1 MMSGS
6 FQRHVPMLP
15 TRHSARSVLH
25 LAGPVIVAELG
36 WMTMQVV
43 DTLLVR
49 HLGASA
55 IGAVGIG
62 GAIFMAVAVF
72 GTGLL
77 MGLDP
82 LVAQAV
88 GAGRLG
94 EAKRWLHH
102 GVLVA
107 VVVSVPL
114 LWLLSAGPR
123 FLTAAGAHPD
133 VLAIAVPYLQA
144 LRWSLPPLLLF
155 VASRRYLQ
163 ARGAVRPVM
172 IALLSANLV
181 NAAAGWLLING
192 VAGLPRLGVVG
203 AAWATVVARTYM
215 AILLVVVIRVLG
227 GSKEHGSSPVVFEGA
242 RIWRLLKIG
251 LPAAAQVT
259 LEVGAFALATTLA
272 SRLAPASLAAHHIAL
287 SLWSLTFMVPMGVAS
302 AAAVLVGHGVGRRD
316 AVEARQAGW
325 SAIRVGVGF
334 MALAG
339 IVFLALPVP
348 LMRVFTADPAVVDV
362 GWRLLMVCAVFQ
374 LFDALQVVATGALR
388 GLGET
393 RSPMVWNFVGLWCFG
408 LPLGYTLAFPF
419 GWGIVGLWVGLSGG
433 LCLVG
438 SVLVTAWHRHAGG
451 LAWRMPE

>member
-1 MMSGS
+1 
-6 FQRHVPMLP
+6 MLP
-15 TRHSARSVLH
+15 TRHSARSVLR

-62 GAIFMAVAVF
+62 GAFFMVVTVF

-88 GAGRLG
+88 GAGRIDD
-94 EAKRWLHH
+94 AQRWLYH

-107 VVVSVPL
+107 VVVSIPL
-114 LWLLSAGPR
+114 WGLLSAGPQ
-123 FLTAAGAHPD
+123 LLAAAGVHPD
-133 VLAIAVPYLQA
+133 VLPIAAPYLQT
-144 LRWSLPPLLLF
+144 LRWSLLPLLLF

-163 ARGAVRPVM
+163 ARGLVRPVM
-172 IALLSANLV
+172 IALLSANLL
-181 NAAAGWLLING
+181 NAAVGWLLING
-192 VAGLPRLGVVG
+192 IAGLPRLGVAG

-215 AILLVVVIRVLG
+215 ALLLVVVIRALD
-227 GSKEHGSSPVVFEGA
+227 GSAASVPSRVAFEAA
-242 RIWRLLKIG
+242 RIQRLLKLG

-259 LEVGAFALATTLA
+259 LEVGAFSLATTLA
-272 SRLAPASLAAHHIAL
+272 SRLSPASLAAHHIAL

-316 AVEARQAGW
+316 AIEARQAGW
-325 SAIRVGVGF
+325 SALRVGVGF
-334 MALAG
+334 MAVAG
-339 IVFLALPVP
+339 MVFLAVP
-348 LMRVFTADPAVVDV
+348 TLLMQAFTADPAVVDI

-393 RSPMVWNFVGLWCFG
+393 RTPMVWNFVGLWCFG
-408 LPLGYTLAFPF
+408 LPLGYTLAIPG
-419 GWGIVGLWVGLSGG
+419 GWGIVGLWVGLSAG

-438 SVLVTAWHRHAGG
+438 VVLVLAWHRHAAGV
-451 LAWRMPE
+451 ARRMPE

>member
-1 MMSGS
+1 
-6 FQRHVPMLP
+6 MLP
-15 TRHSARSVLH
+15 TRHSARSVLR

-36 WMTMQVV
+36 WMAMQVV
-43 DTLLVR
+43 DTMLVR
-49 HLGASA
+49 HLGAAA

-62 GAIFMAVAVF
+62 GALFMAVTVF

-88 GAGRLG
+88 GAGRPD

-102 GVLVA
+102 GVFVA

-114 LWLLSAGPR
+114 LVLLSAGPGLLR
-123 FLTAAGAHPD
+123 AAGVHQD
-133 VLAIAVPYLQA
+133 VLPLAAPYLQT

-155 VASRRYLQ
+155 VATRRYLQ
-163 ARGAVRPVM
+163 GRAAVRPVM
-172 IALLSANLV
+172 IALLSANVV
-181 NAAAGWLLING
+181 NAVVGWLLING
-192 VAGLPRLGVVG
+192 IAGLPRLGVVG
-203 AAWATVVARTYM
+203 AAWATVVARIYM
-215 AILLVVVIRVLG
+215 ALLLVGVIRVLDS
-227 GSKEHGSSPVVFEGA
+227 GSAETCPPVALERA
-242 RIWRLLKIG
+242 RVWQLLRLG

-287 SLWSLTFMVPMGVAS
+287 TLWSLTFMVPMGVSS

-316 AVEARQAGW
+316 AVEARGAGW

-334 MALAG
+334 MILAG
-339 IVFLALPVP
+339 LVFLALPVP
-348 LMRVFTADPAVVDV
+348 LMRIFTTDPAVVGV

-408 LPLGYTLAFPF
+408 LPLGYTLAFPLD
-419 GWGIVGLWVGLSGG
+419 WGIVGLWVGLSGG

-438 SVLVTAWHRHAGG
+438 SVLLKAWHRHAAG
-451 LAWRMPE
+451 LAFRMPG

>member
-1 MMSGS
+1 
-6 FQRHVPMLP
+6 MLP
-15 TRHSARSVLH
+15 TRHSARSVLR

-62 GAIFMAVAVF
+62 GALFMAVAVF

-88 GAGRLG
+88 GAGRID

-114 LWLLSAGPR
+114 LGLLTAGPR
-123 FLTAAGAHPD
+123 VLIAAGVHPD
-133 VLAIAVPYLQA
+133 VLPLATPYLQA
-144 LRWSLPPLLLF
+144 LRWSLPPLLVF

-181 NAAAGWLLING
+181 NAGVGWLLING
-192 VAGLPRLGVVG
+192 VAGLPRLGVEGV
-203 AAWATVVARTYM
+203 AWATVVARIYM
-215 AILLVVVIRVLG
+215 ALLLVVVIRVLG
-227 GSKEHGSSPVVFEGA
+227 GAKEHGSPPVVFEGA
-242 RIWRLLKIG
+242 RIWRLLTLG

-302 AAAVLVGHGVGRRD
+302 AAAVLVGHGIGRRD

-325 SAIRVGVGF
+325 SAVRVGAGF

-339 IVFLALPVP
+339 MVFLTLPVP
-348 LMRVFTADPAVVDV
+348 LMRAFTVDPAVVDV
-362 GWRLLMVCAVFQ
+362 GRRLLMLCAVFQ

-393 RSPMVWNFVGLWCFG
+393 RSPMVWNLVGLWCFG
-408 LPLGYTLAFPF
+408 LPLGYTLAILS
-419 GWGIVGLWVGLSGG
+419 GWGILGLWVGLSAG

-438 SVLVTAWHRHAGG
+438 VALVLTWHRHAAG
-451 LAWRMPE
+451 LALTMPGGVETRVLR

>member
-1 MMSGS
+1 
-6 FQRHVPMLP
+6 MLP
-15 TRHSARSVLH
+15 TRHSARSVLR

-62 GAIFMAVAVF
+62 GAFFMVVTVF

-88 GAGRLG
+88 GAGRIDD
-94 EAKRWLHH
+94 AQRWLYH

-107 VVVSVPL
+107 VVVSIPL
-114 LWLLSAGPR
+114 WGLLSAGPQ
-123 FLTAAGAHPD
+123 LLAAAGVHPD
-133 VLAIAVPYLQA
+133 VLPIAAPYLQT
-144 LRWSLPPLLLF
+144 LRWSLLPLLLF

-163 ARGAVRPVM
+163 ARGLVRPVM
-172 IALLSANLV
+172 IALLSANLL
-181 NAAAGWLLING
+181 NAAVGWLLING
-192 VAGLPRLGVVG
+192 IAGLPRLGVAG

-215 AILLVVVIRVLG
+215 ALLLVAVIRALD
-227 GSKEHGSSPVVFEGA
+227 GSAASVPSRVAFEAA
-242 RIWRLLKIG
+242 RIQRLLKLG

-259 LEVGAFALATTLA
+259 LEVGAFSLATTLA
-272 SRLAPASLAAHHIAL
+272 SRLSPASLAAHHIAL

-316 AVEARQAGW
+316 AIEARQAGW
-325 SAIRVGVGF
+325 SALRVGVGF
-334 MALAG
+334 MAVAG
-339 IVFLALPVP
+339 MVFLAVP
-348 LMRVFTADPAVVDV
+348 TLLMQAFTADPAVVDI

-393 RSPMVWNFVGLWCFG
+393 RTPMVWNFVGLWCFG
-408 LPLGYTLAFPF
+408 LPLGYTLAIPG
-419 GWGIVGLWVGLSGG
+419 GWGIVGLWVGLSAG

-438 SVLVTAWHRHAGG
+438 VVLVLAWHRHAAGV
-451 LAWRMPE
+451 ARRMPG

>member
-1 MMSGS
+1 
-6 FQRHVPMLP
+6 MLP
-15 TRHSARSVLH
+15 TRHSARSVLR

-62 GAIFMAVAVF
+62 GAFFMVVTVF

-88 GAGRLG
+88 GAGRIDD
-94 EAKRWLHH
+94 AQRWLYH

-107 VVVSVPL
+107 VVVSIPL
-114 LWLLSAGPR
+114 WGLLSAGPQ
-123 FLTAAGAHPD
+123 LLAAAGVHPD
-133 VLAIAVPYLQA
+133 VLPIAAPYLQT
-144 LRWSLPPLLLF
+144 LRWSLLPLLLF

-163 ARGAVRPVM
+163 ARGLVRPVM
-172 IALLSANLV
+172 IALLSANLL
-181 NAAAGWLLING
+181 NAAVGWLLING
-192 VAGLPRLGVVG
+192 IAGLPRLGVAG

-215 AILLVVVIRVLG
+215 ALLLVVVIRALD
-227 GSKEHGSSPVVFEGA
+227 GSAASVPSRVAFEAA
-242 RIWRLLKIG
+242 RIQRLLKLG

-259 LEVGAFALATTLA
+259 LEVGAFSLATTLA
-272 SRLAPASLAAHHIAL
+272 SRLSPASLAAHHIAL

-316 AVEARQAGW
+316 AIEARQAGW
-325 SAIRVGVGF
+325 SALRVGVGF
-334 MALAG
+334 MAVAG
-339 IVFLALPVP
+339 MVFLEVP
-348 LMRVFTADPAVVDV
+348 TLLMQAFTADPAVVDI

-393 RSPMVWNFVGLWCFG
+393 RTPMVWNFVGLWCFG
-408 LPLGYTLAFPF
+408 LPLGYTLAIPG
-419 GWGIVGLWVGLSGG
+419 GWGIVGLWVGLSAG

-438 SVLVTAWHRHAGG
+438 VVLVLAWHRHAAG
-451 LAWRMPE
+451 LARRMPG

>member
-1 MMSGS
+1 
-6 FQRHVPMLP
+6 MLP
-15 TRHSARSVLH
+15 TRHSARSVLR

-62 GAIFMAVAVF
+62 GAFFMVVTVF

-88 GAGRLG
+88 GAGRIDD
-94 EAKRWLHH
+94 AQRWLYH

-107 VVVSVPL
+107 VVVSIPL
-114 LWLLSAGPR
+114 WGLLSAGPQ
-123 FLTAAGAHPD
+123 LLAAAGVHPD
-133 VLAIAVPYLQA
+133 VLPIAAPYLQT
-144 LRWSLPPLLLF
+144 LRWSLLPLLLF

-163 ARGAVRPVM
+163 ARGLVRPVM
-172 IALLSANLV
+172 IALLSANLL
-181 NAAAGWLLING
+181 NAAVGWLLING
-192 VAGLPRLGVVG
+192 IAGLPRLGVAG

-215 AILLVVVIRVLG
+215 ALLLVVVIRALD
-227 GSKEHGSSPVVFEGA
+227 GSAASVPSRVAFEAA
-242 RIWRLLKIG
+242 RIQRLLKLG

-259 LEVGAFALATTLA
+259 LEVGAFSLATTLA
-272 SRLAPASLAAHHIAL
+272 SRLSPASLAAHHIAL

-316 AVEARQAGW
+316 AIEARQAGW
-325 SAIRVGVGF
+325 SALRVGVGF
-334 MALAG
+334 MAVAG
-339 IVFLALPVP
+339 MVFLAVP
-348 LMRVFTADPAVVDV
+348 TLLMQAFTADPAVVDI

-393 RSPMVWNFVGLWCFG
+393 RTPMVWNFVGLWCFG
-408 LPLGYTLAFPF
+408 LPLGYTLAIPG
-419 GWGIVGLWVGLSGG
+419 GWGIVGLWVGLSAG

-438 SVLVTAWHRHAGG
+438 VVLVLAWHRHAAG
-451 LAWRMPE
+451 LARRMPG